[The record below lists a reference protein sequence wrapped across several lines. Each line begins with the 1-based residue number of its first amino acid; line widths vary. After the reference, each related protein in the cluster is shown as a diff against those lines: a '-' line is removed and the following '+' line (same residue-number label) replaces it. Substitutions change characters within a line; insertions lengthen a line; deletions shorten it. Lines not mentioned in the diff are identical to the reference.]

1 MTKPNLEP
9 RGPVAQAKVNHTAR
23 IFPGV
28 YKTLLACEEFLFLW
42 AIGATE
48 SRFNWTREESTVVEQ
63 NQNWERSDQPRIHL
77 KS

>member
-42 AIGATE
+42 AIGARNRDLTG
-48 SRFNWTREESTVVEQ
+48 Q
-63 NQNWERSDQPRIHL
+63 GKNQQWSNKIRTGSAATSQGFT
-77 KS
+77 